1 MSSNNSKNV
10 VCACMKLS
18 KKKKNKFNKRGGKPG
33 MVTSACNSSTGAG
46 VGGRAGST
54 LSRSKKDLN
63 IRHETLKT
71 LEEKVRET
79 LQETGGLSEKG
90 F

>member
-1 MSSNNSKNV
+1 MLV
-10 VCACMKLS
+10 TPVLGLGL
-18 KKKKNKFNKRGGKPG
+18 GGELDQ
-33 MVTSACNSSTGAG
+33 
-46 VGGRAGST
+46 

-71 LEEKVRET
+71 LEKKVRET